1 MQGNMMLQQFNV
13 IQLLTH
19 AAQFHPTQEVVT
31 QRVEGDI
38 HRSNYKTI
46 YTRASQLANALATL
60 GVQQGDCIASLA
72 WNTYRHMEIYYAV
85 SGMGAVIHTVNP
97 RLFDDQIAYIINHA
111 EDKWVF
117 VDTTFIPQLERLQDE
132 LKTVKGFIVLCDE
145 DAVPNTK
152 LKNCICYE
160 SIISEQSTAFTW
172 PQIDEN
178 SAASLCYTSGTTGA
192 PKGVLYSHRAAVLH
206 AMAMVNESVLDIR
219 QDSVILPMVTMYHAS
234 AWGIPYAAPIVGAK
248 LVLPG
253 RGMDGET
260 MHRLITTENV
270 NLGMGVPTLWLT
282 LLNYLTENDLSI
294 PSLKRVCVG
303 GSASPHHLVRT
314 FDQDYDVY
322 WQPLWGMTETGP
334 LATSAPQ
341 TSAMKQLTQ
350 EQRYEIQTSA
360 GKPVFGA
367 ELEIV
372 DDEGH
377 PVPHDGVS
385 RGELRIRG
393 PWIVGRYFKRDSAQG
408 FVDGWLDTGDI
419 ATIDEQ
425 GYLRIVDR
433 KKDVIKSGGEWISSL
448 ELEDIISDYPHIN
461 EVCVIGVKHEK
472 WDERPLV
479 LATLKPG
486 VKVDKR
492 EIYDFLVGKIAKW
505 WTPDDIVF
513 VEELPHTGTGKLI
526 KHSLRD
532 QYQNYLLE
540 QGS

>member
-19 AAQFHPTQEVVT
+19 AAQFHPTQEVGT

-97 RLFDDQIAYIINHA
+97 RLFDDQIAYIINHV

-145 DAVPNTK
+145 DAAPNTK

-341 TSAMKQLTQ
+341 TSAMKSLTQ
-350 EQRYEIQTSA
+350 KQRYEIQTSA

-393 PWIVGRYFKRDSAQG
+393 PWIVGRYFKRDSAQS

-448 ELEDIISDYPHIN
+448 ELEDIISDHPDIN

-486 VKVDKR
+486 VKVDKG

-513 VEELPHTGTGKLI
+513 VDELPHTGTGKLI
-526 KHSLRD
+526 KHALRD

-540 QGS
+540 QGT